1 MDGLSWK
8 TFYDYK
14 SYHRLHRDAIDK
26 LKSTGRTRPDRMI
39 LGVRV
44 SAPSGNKMDDPTEDT
59 HRSDPGDSKDNH
71 PDDSDKDPPVVDLT

>member
-1 MDGLSWK
+1 
-8 TFYDYK
+8 
-14 SYHRLHRDAIDK
+14 
-26 LKSTGRTRPDRMI
+26 MI

-59 HRSDPGDSKDNH
+59 HGSDPGDSKDNH